1 MSIITAIMVCAF
13 VYVIR
18 VSLDQQGEEEWSGY

>member
-1 MSIITAIMVCAF
+1 MSILTAVMVCAF

-18 VSLDQQGEEEWSGY
+18 TSLEHAGEEEWSGY

>member
-1 MSIITAIMVCAF
+1 MSVVTAIMVCAF

-18 VSLDQQGEEEWSGY
+18 ISHEHIGEEEWSGY